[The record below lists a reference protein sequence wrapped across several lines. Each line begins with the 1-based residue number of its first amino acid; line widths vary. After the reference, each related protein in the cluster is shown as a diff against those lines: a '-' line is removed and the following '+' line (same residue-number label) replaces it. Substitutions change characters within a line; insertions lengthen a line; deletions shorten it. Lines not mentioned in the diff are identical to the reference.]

1 MAVTRDCRPRYTLPK
16 KGLSVLVLEA
26 NEPGWGASGRNGR
39 QVPSLTPVIDPV
51 TKVNNFKANARRI
64 SIHARHHACI
74 NTMLA

>member
-26 NEPGWGASGRNGR
+26 NEPGWGASGRNGG

-51 TKVNNFKANARRI
+51 TKVNNFKANARRT